1 VQNPVQELQKYN
13 SLANSRI
20 PGPTDIFGQQR
31 RNSRGIN
38 IHVASHLEPLLH
50 NLQKW
55 SSTRWHACPVINGKR
70 RSDGE
75 KTEVRAPYDQSKRV
89 GDVVWADEKH
99 AEDAL
104 NAASAGFQNWNERP
118 VEDRAVCL
126 EKFAN
131 LMEKHMEELMALCCQ
146 EAGKTLQD
154 GIDEVRE
161 AVDFCRYYAND
172 GRARFA
178 KAIALPGP
186 TGESNELYM
195 EGRGVFL
202 CISPWNF
209 PLAIYTGQ
217 IMAALVAGN
226 TVIAKPAEQ
235 TSLVAMRGM
244 ELMLEAGF
252 PADVLQFLPGDG
264 ARLGKVLAPDSRIA
278 GVCFTGSTQVAHVLN
293 RTLAER
299 AGAIVPLIAETGG
312 QNAMIVDSSAL
323 PEQVVRDVVQSAF
336 ASAGQRCSALRVLY
350 LQQDVADRIET
361 LLAGAMNELVIGN
374 PENHSTDVGP
384 VIDQN
389 AKENLEKHLANLAA
403 SARFIG
409 CRELPDDCSAGYF
422 VVPSAYGINS
432 INDLDG
438 EHFGPVLHVVRYE
451 AEQLDTVIDEINGT
465 GYGLTLGIHSRSES
479 TAAYIERRV
488 KVGNCYVNRNQIGAV
503 VGVQPFGGRGLSGT
517 GPKAGGPHY
526 VLRFATERTRTMNT
540 TAVGGNASLLSL
552 AIEKV

>member
-1 VQNPVQELQKYN
+1 MLTGRVVKMDKRLDGSPSNVWNRLVKRSGEPVIRSAMNQAMAIMGKQFVLGRDINEALKQARDYRKMGYSYSFDMLGEAAMTQDDADRYLKDYLQAIEAVGNDPYPQNNAPRPSISIKLSALHPQLASHNAHTVAAVLAMAKKRNRKIEFQRLHGMGDALYNSILQEHDIPVRIYAPVGAHKDLLPYLVRRLLENGANSSFVHRLVDAGTPIEDLVQNPVQELQKYD
-13 SLANSRI
+13 SLASSRI
-20 PGPTDIFGQQR
+20 PGPMDIFG
-31 RNSRGIN
+31 
-38 IHVASHLEPLLH
+38 E
-50 NLQKW
+50 
-55 SSTRWHACPVINGKR
+55 R
-70 RSDGE
+70 RSDGD
-75 KTEVRAPYDQSKRV
+75 KTEVRA
-89 GDVVWADEKH
+89 
-99 AEDAL
+99 L
-104 NAASAGFQNWNERP
+104 
-118 VEDRAVCL
+118 CL

-146 EAGKTLQD
+146 EAGKTMQD

-252 PADVLQFLPGDG
+252 PANVLQFLPGDG
-264 ARLGKVLAPDSRIA
+264 ARLGKVLTPDSRIA
-278 GVCFTGSTQVAHVLN
+278 GVCFTGSTQVARVLN

-299 AGAIVPLIAETGG
+299 TGAIVPLIAETGG

-336 ASAGQRCSALRVLY
+336 ASAGQCCSALRVLY
-350 LQQDVADRIET
+350 VQQDVADRMET
-361 LLAGAMNELVIGN
+361 LLAGAMNELVVGN
-374 PENHSTDVGP
+374 P
-384 VIDQN
+384 
-389 AKENLEKHLANLAA
+389 
-403 SARFIG
+403 
-409 CRELPDDCSAGYF
+409 
-422 VVPSAYGINS
+422 
-432 INDLDG
+432 
-438 EHFGPVLHVVRYE
+438 
-451 AEQLDTVIDEINGT
+451 
-465 GYGLTLGIHSRSES
+465 
-479 TAAYIERRV
+479 
-488 KVGNCYVNRNQIGAV
+488 
-503 VGVQPFGGRGLSGT
+503 
-517 GPKAGGPHY
+517 
-526 VLRFATERTRTMNT
+526 
-540 TAVGGNASLLSL
+540 
-552 AIEKV
+552 